1 MSQYTVDHVGRM
13 RQIKAALDQS
23 GEAAD
28 AVQQKENMLEE
39 LLDIVDNID
48 YARGDIRLCMMQL
61 SLIYATNPVSFSCS
75 YIYTYVYAACSMQQK
90 VAKAAL
96 TSAGQRLKGSCMIRN
111 FWSSCPVWSNN

>member
-48 YARGDIRLCMMQL
+48 YARGKACYIMSIALCRWKHQHQHCLCHNME
-61 SLIYATNPVSFSCS
+61 A
-75 YIYTYVYAACSMQQK
+75 YILLM
-90 VAKAAL
+90 
-96 TSAGQRLKGSCMIRN
+96 
-111 FWSSCPVWSNN
+111 F